1 MISNHFPSTFSYS
14 YNWAILAGITLTG
27 AAARHFINVHEK
39 GKNLN
44 WLLPAIVIAFVSLM
58 LVTSPKRKQAAKDLP
73 AVSINEIVPI
83 FKQRCSPCH
92 SAHPTD
98 DTQLTAPNGVMY
110 DTPEQIKKMADK
122 ILVRVVQTKTM
133 PQGNKTN
140 ITEEE
145 RELIGVWIE
154 QGARLE

>member
-1 MISNHFPSTFSYS
+1 MPPVAFSE
-14 YNWAILAGITLTG
+14 
-27 AAARHFINVHEK
+27 V
-39 GKNLN
+39 
-44 WLLPAIVIAFVSLM
+44 
-58 LVTSPKRKQAAKDLP
+58 Q
-73 AVSINEIVPI
+73 PI
-83 FKQRCSPCH
+83 FMQRCATCH

-122 ILVRVVQTKTM
+122 ILIRAVQTKTM

-140 ITEEE
+140 ITEAE

-154 QGARLE
+154 QGAKIN